1 MAPRRVEA
9 AGGRLQQLPRLP
21 PGERDAKVRLRRVG
35 GQVRIATVSQGL
47 EPHIGYV
54 HSCCSGRVVLVYV
67 DRDEPPFDR
76 KLVEALR
83 DETVR
88 EATRAISRLPER
100 ERRLVLE
107 IVQQFR
113 EPDEVPS
120 GENSG

>member
-54 HSCCSGRVVLVYV
+54 HSCRPGRVVLVYV

-76 KLVEALR
+76 KLAEALR

-113 EPDEVPS
+113 DPDEVPG